1 MVLQLDVLASQRA
14 CLCTV
19 AEDSECSLTPHTA
32 RQVGRDVVASPPCSA
47 LSQTLSPD
55 PWWPPVR
62 RSYRPVEISTST
74 YYWIFGLTLSDEEGQ
89 G

>member
-1 MVLQLDVLASQRA
+1 LIHWIIMPAEKLAAYSIAARHP
-14 CLCTV
+14 LV
-19 AEDSECSLTPHTA
+19 PHTA

-47 LSQTLSPD
+47 PGQTSSGD

-62 RSYRPVEISTST
+62 RSYRPVGISTST
-74 YYWIFGLTLSDEEGQ
+74 YYWIFDLTLSDEEGQ